1 MTRLLLLLV
10 VAAAM
15 ATPLQCAFAQGRVF
29 TSDKLP
35 PASIELK
42 ASEPPAT
49 TTPWQLP
56 KPGDPLYDAGR
67 EAEIKNHKQSHLV
80 RVFERGVFK
89 GYATLTSRPSPERP
103 AKEMHSAFTPNPKLP
118 PDAVPLP
125 SNQHPHQTPT
135 SHIPPKH
142 PPP

>member
-35 PASIELK
+35 PASIELT
-42 ASEPPAT
+42 SEPPAT

-56 KPGDPLYDAGR
+56 KPGEPLYDAGK
-67 EAEIKNHKQSHLV
+67 EAEIKNNK
-80 RVFERGVFK
+80 
-89 GYATLTSRPSPERP
+89 
-103 AKEMHSAFTPNPKLP
+103 
-118 PDAVPLP
+118 
-125 SNQHPHQTPT
+125 
-135 SHIPPKH
+135 
-142 PPP
+142 